1 MAIFNVQTNLRF
13 VANDFVKITA
23 VGSPSN
29 YVIGRVVS
37 YTANTGTLDIIAL
50 QQSGTGTFSSWT
62 VELFG
67 YNGSSGSAATAA
79 TSGGSGSSAT
89 SGTAMTSGT
98 SGSAGASSSS
108 GTSATSGS
116 SGTSGVSGTSGSSG
130 VNGPTGP
137 QGATGPTGPTGA
149 AGTSGVSGANG
160 ATGPTGAQGP
170 TGPTGAQ
177 GPQGFAG
184 ATGPTGPPGPTG
196 PTGSSASYNQ
206 DLNSGASTVRYAPLT
221 GGSYL
226 FSYSRYYTAGDQGKG
241 IASNVAPTWQGFG
254 FGWATDAALGG
265 TYFYNP
271 STREMKKN
279 IEPMTACAMD
289 IINATNIVT
298 YDYDNGLHE
307 EILQVGFI
315 AEDTPEELATFEYD
329 KMDLSNTIGVIL
341 KAVQEIDARITTLEN
356 QQ

>member
-37 YTANTGTLDIIAL
+37 YVANTGTLDIVAL
-50 QQSGTGTFSSWT
+50 QQSGTGTFSSWS
-62 VELFG
+62 VELYG
-67 YNGSSGSAATAA
+67 YNGSSGAAGTAK
-79 TSGGSGSSAT
+79 TSGDSGT
-89 SGTAMTSGT
+89 SGTSGEATTSGT
-98 SGSAGASSSS
+98 SGSAGASASS

-137 QGATGPTGPTGA
+137 VGPTGPIGPTGATGSSGTSGSSGATGPTGPTG
-149 AGTSGVSGANG
+149 GPG
-160 ATGPTGAQGP
+160 ATGPQGP
-170 TGPTGAQ
+170 TGPTG
-177 GPQGFAG
+177 
-184 ATGPTGPPGPTG
+184 PPGGTGPTG

-206 DLNSGASTVRYAPLT
+206 DLNSGAGPVVYYSLT

-241 IASNVAPTWQGFG
+241 IASNVAPVWQGFG
-254 FGWATDAALGG
+254 FGWATDAGLGG
-265 TYFYNP
+265 TYFFNP
-271 STREMKKN
+271 SSREMKKN
-279 IEPMTACAMD
+279 IEPMTASGMD
-289 IINATNIVT
+289 IINRTNIVT

-329 KMDLSNTIGVIL
+329 KMDLSNTAAVIL
-341 KAVQEIDARITTLEN
+341 KAIQEIDARVTIIEN

>member
-13 VANDFVKITA
+13 VANDFVKVTA
-23 VGSPSN
+23 VGSPSTF
-29 YVIGRVVS
+29 VIGRVVS
-37 YTANTGTLDIIAL
+37 YIANTGTLDISVV
-50 QQSGTGTFSSWT
+50 QQSGVGTFSSWT
-62 VELFG
+62 VELYG
-67 YNGSSGSAATAA
+67 YNGSSGGAGSAK
-79 TSGGSGSSAT
+79 TSGDAGT
-89 SGTAMTSGT
+89 SGTSGESATSGT
-98 SGSAGASSSS
+98 SGSAGGSSSS
-108 GTSATSGS
+108 GTSGTSGS

-137 QGATGPTGPTGA
+137 TGPTGATGPTGPTGSS
-149 AGTSGVSGANG
+149 GTSGSS
-160 ATGPTGAQGP
+160 
-170 TGPTGAQ
+170 
-177 GPQGFAG
+177 G
-184 ATGPTGPPGPTG
+184 ATGPTGPTGPGGAQGPQGPSGPPGPTGPGGPQG

-206 DLNSGASTVRYAPLT
+206 DLNSGASTVRYSPLT

-226 FSYSRYYTAGDQGKG
+226 FSYSRYYTGGDLGKG

-265 TYFYNP
+265 TFFFNP
-271 STREMKKN
+271 SSRDLKKN
-279 IEPMTACAMD
+279 IEPMTASGMD

-298 YDYDNGLHE
+298 YDYDHGMHE

-329 KMDLSNTIGVIL
+329 KMDLSNTAAVIL
-341 KAVQEIDARITTLEN
+341 KAIQEIDARITILEN

>member
-23 VGSPSN
+23 VGSPSTF
-29 YVIGRVVS
+29 VIGRVIS
-37 YTANTGTLDIIAL
+37 YIANTGTLDITVL
-50 QQSGTGTFSSWT
+50 QQFGTGTFSSWT
-62 VELFG
+62 VELYG
-67 YNGSSGSAATAA
+67 YNGSSGAAGTGN
-79 TSGGSGSSAT
+79 TSGDSGSSGTAGTAGT
-89 SGTAMTSGT
+89 SGTAGTNGDSG
-98 SGSAGASSSS
+98 SS

-116 SGTSGVSGTSGSSG
+116 SGTSGTSGTSGSSG

-137 QGATGPTGPTGA
+137 TGPAGATGPTGATGSSGTSGSSGATGPTGPTG
-149 AGTSGVSGANG
+149 
-160 ATGPTGAQGP
+160 GPGAQGP
-170 TGPTGAQ
+170 TGP
-177 GPQGFAG
+177 
-184 ATGPTGPPGPTG
+184 TGPTGPPGPTG
-196 PTGSSASYNQ
+196 PQGPTGTSASYNQ
-206 DLNSGASTVRYAPLT
+206 DLNSGASTVRYSPLT

-226 FSYSRYYTAGDQGKG
+226 FSYSRYYTGGDLGKG

-254 FGWATDAALGG
+254 FGWATDAGLGG

-279 IEPMTACAMD
+279 IEPMTASGMD

-329 KMDLSNTIGVIL
+329 KMDLSNTAAVIL
-341 KAVQEIDARITTLEN
+341 KAIQEIDARVTIIEN

>member
-23 VGSPSN
+23 VGSPSTF
-29 YVIGRVVS
+29 VIGRVVS
-37 YTANTGTLDIIAL
+37 YIANTGTLDITVL

-62 VELFG
+62 VELYG
-67 YNGSSGSAATAA
+67 YNGSSGGAGTAQ
-79 TSGGSGSSAT
+79 TSGDSGSSGTAGTAGT
-89 SGTAMTSGT
+89 SGTAGTNGDSG
-98 SGSAGASSSS
+98 SS

-116 SGTSGVSGTSGSSG
+116 SGTSGTSGSSGTSAVNGPTGPTGPAGATGPTGATGSSGTSGSS
-130 VNGPTGP
+130 
-137 QGATGPTGPTGA
+137 GATGPTGPTG
-149 AGTSGVSGANG
+149 
-160 ATGPTGAQGP
+160 GPGAQGP
-170 TGPTGAQ
+170 TGPTG
-177 GPQGFAG
+177 
-184 ATGPTGPPGPTG
+184 PTGPPGPTGPQG

-206 DLNSGASTVRYAPLT
+206 DLNSGASTVRYSPLT

-226 FSYSRYYTAGDQGKG
+226 FSYSRYYTGGDQGKG

-254 FGWATDAALGG
+254 FGWATDAGLGG

-279 IEPMTACAMD
+279 IEPMTASGMD

-329 KMDLSNTIGVIL
+329 KMDLSNTAAVIL
-341 KAVQEIDARITTLEN
+341 KAIQEIDARVTIIEN

>member
-23 VGSPSN
+23 VGSPSTF
-29 YVIGRVVS
+29 VIGRVAS
-37 YTANTGTLDIIAL
+37 YTANTGVLDVTVL
-50 QQSGTGTFSSWT
+50 QQSGTGTFSAWT

-67 YNGSSGSAATAA
+67 YNGSSGAAGTAR
-79 TSGGSGSSAT
+79 TSGDSGSSGT
-89 SGTAMTSGT
+89 SGIPMTSGT

-108 GTSATSGS
+108 GTSASSGS

-130 VNGPTGP
+130 VNGATGDT
-137 QGATGPTGPTGA
+137 GLTGPTGPTGV
-149 AGTSGVSGANG
+149 AGTSGTSGSNG
-160 ATGPTGAQGP
+160 PGGPAGP
-170 TGPTGAQ
+170 PGPTGAQ

-184 ATGPTGPPGPTG
+184 PTGPPGPTG
-196 PTGSSASYNQ
+196 PQGPTGTSASYNQ
-206 DLNSGASTVRYAPLT
+206 DLNSGASTVRYSPLT

-226 FSYSRYYTAGDQGKG
+226 FSYSRYYTGGDLGKG

-265 TYFYNP
+265 TFFFNP

-279 IEPMTACAMD
+279 IEPMTASGMD

-329 KMDLSNTIGVIL
+329 KMDLSNTAAVIL
-341 KAVQEIDARITTLEN
+341 KAIQEIDARLTILEN